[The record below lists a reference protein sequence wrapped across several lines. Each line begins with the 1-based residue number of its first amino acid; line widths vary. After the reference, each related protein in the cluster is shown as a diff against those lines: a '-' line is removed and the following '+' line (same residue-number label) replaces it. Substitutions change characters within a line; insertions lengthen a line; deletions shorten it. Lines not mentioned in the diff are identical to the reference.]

1 VWTDEGSRIGAGGR
15 EYRWTA
21 AATMAPVAAGEIN
34 GNLIIGGPL
43 APFGRF
49 QSAPQVVPN

>member
-1 VWTDEGSRIGAGGR
+1 MAAVA
-15 EYRWTA
+15 TA
-21 AATMAPVAAGEIN
+21 EID

>member
-1 VWTDEGSRIGAGGR
+1 MAVL
-15 EYRWTA
+15 
-21 AATMAPVAAGEIN
+21 ATVEID
-34 GNLIIGGPL
+34 GKLIIGGPL